1 MPCERCGGFM
11 VFDAYCDPHEQESPT
26 ATGTT
31 RCLNCGNLEDTIIR
45 TNRASS
51 HGQRH
56 PASIVQTQRS

>member
-11 VFDAYCDPHEQESPT
+11 VFDAFSDPQEQESPMGI
-26 ATGTT
+26 ATT

-51 HGQRH
+51 HVQRR
-56 PASIVQTQRS
+56 PTSIVQTHRS